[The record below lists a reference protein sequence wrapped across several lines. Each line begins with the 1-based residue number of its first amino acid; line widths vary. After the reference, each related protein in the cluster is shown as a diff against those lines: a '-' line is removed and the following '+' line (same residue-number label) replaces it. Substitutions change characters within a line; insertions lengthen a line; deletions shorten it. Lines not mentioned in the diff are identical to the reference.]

1 MKIIYRLFLL
11 MIFFT
16 QFSFGQETPESIA
29 ESFFNYVQEG
39 MYSKAVDYL
48 VSSNPNLKND
58 STIITRLA
66 KNLEV
71 AYTRNGAYCGY
82 ELIEKDQ
89 VSASY
94 SSYVYFIKYLNNP
107 VRIQIDFYK
116 PREKWQVNNVQLIRQ
131 AREQEGRNTQGNN
144 VNRQKSAK
152 KIQ

>member
-1 MKIIYRLFLL
+1 
-11 MIFFT
+11 
-16 QFSFGQETPESIA
+16 
-29 ESFFNYVQEG
+29 
-39 MYSKAVDYL
+39 MYSQAVDYL

-71 AYTRNGAYCGY
+71 AHMRNGVYCGY

-94 SSYVYFIKYLNNP
+94 TTYVYFIKYINNP

-116 PREKWQVNNVQLIRQ
+116 PKERWQVNNVQLIRQ
-131 AREQEGRNTQGNN
+131 GREQEGRNTQEKNLQGNN
-144 VNRQKSAK
+144 ANRQKLEK
-152 KIQ
+152 NKQ